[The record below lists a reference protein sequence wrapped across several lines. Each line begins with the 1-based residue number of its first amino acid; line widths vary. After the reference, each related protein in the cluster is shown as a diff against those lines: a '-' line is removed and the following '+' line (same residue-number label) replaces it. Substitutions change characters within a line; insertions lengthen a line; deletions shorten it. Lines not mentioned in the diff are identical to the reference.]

1 MGSSDALAMILL
13 SGRNLRALLTPKSV
27 IEALSQAYTALASNR
42 SDQGKSLAFAIDGG
56 SAHVK
61 AGLLPGT
68 KAVLAAKINVNL
80 PDNARLR
87 GLPTIQGAVLLS
99 DTLSGAPLA
108 LMDSITLTGIRTAA
122 TAMLAAGFGA
132 RADSKVAAIIGC
144 GAQARYQAEALFACY
159 RIEELRLHDTDEG
172 RAREFASELS
182 TATPD
187 VLVAPTVSAAVDR
200 ADICITCTTSKQPVL
215 TADLP
220 LRGCFVAAVGADNP
234 QKCEIDPILM
244 AQARILADDVEQCV
258 AGGDLAHAIRAGR
271 VTHDQIH
278 ADLAELASV
287 AKSAR
292 HGREELVIFDSSGS
306 GIQDVATAWLA
317 YRLAGQRGIGTNFDL
332 VD

>member
-1 MGSSDALAMILL
+1 MILL

-144 GAQARYQAEALFACY
+144 GAQARY
-159 RIEELRLHDTDEG
+159 
-172 RAREFASELS
+172 
-182 TATPD
+182 
-187 VLVAPTVSAAVDR
+187 
-200 ADICITCTTSKQPVL
+200 
-215 TADLP
+215 
-220 LRGCFVAAVGADNP
+220 
-234 QKCEIDPILM
+234 
-244 AQARILADDVEQCV
+244 
-258 AGGDLAHAIRAGR
+258 
-271 VTHDQIH
+271 
-278 ADLAELASV
+278 
-287 AKSAR
+287 
-292 HGREELVIFDSSGS
+292 
-306 GIQDVATAWLA
+306 
-317 YRLAGQRGIGTNFDL
+317 
-332 VD
+332 